1 MELGEYPLTE
11 KAKSTVSKRNR
22 SEVRVRYAAKVLDGL
37 ALTSEPPR
45 YGKLLEIQYDHL
57 SRWLFE
63 NCGKA
68 LMKAAVVNTDPATL
82 PQFYDQI
89 LKNDRRS

>member
-1 MELGEYPLTE
+1 MPDKYL
-11 KAKSTVSKRNR
+11 AQRF
-22 SEVRVRYAAKVLDGL
+22 LDGL

-89 LKNDRRS
+89 LKNDRRLQWIPQCQKY